1 MLFYNYASVSQSSLS
16 VSPSNFLT
24 SELKYVSCC
33 LLVPAGFHEKYP
45 CVLTETQQSRR
56 SGGVCFLILLFE
68 QAECIFPKPQNHLA
82 CALALSVWGRRL
94 VGTMVHLWGQCL
106 GVCCFCNWGAPT
118 LCKARQVS
126 VREAFTFPFV
136 FSQIPED
143 KICLFPYLS
152 LSCCG
157 SAEQP
162 HLVCCLTLAPEWH
175 LQYFIL
181 I

>member
-1 MLFYNYASVSQSSLS
+1 MRGKQASSKRRTHHCVGIQSCAAAAIKMPVVLSFCSHAHVSMEIQIDVYTVWEVRWRYSAVLQANRGCLCVLFYNYASVSQSSLS

-56 SGGVCFLILLFE
+56 SGGVNFLILLFE

-94 VGTMVHLWGQCL
+94 VGTMVHL
-106 GVCCFCNWGAPT
+106 
-118 LCKARQVS
+118 
-126 VREAFTFPFV
+126 
-136 FSQIPED
+136 
-143 KICLFPYLS
+143 
-152 LSCCG
+152 
-157 SAEQP
+157 
-162 HLVCCLTLAPEWH
+162 
-175 LQYFIL
+175 
-181 I
+181 

>member
-1 MLFYNYASVSQSSLS
+1 M
-16 VSPSNFLT
+16 
-24 SELKYVSCC
+24 SCY
-33 LLVPAGFHEKYP
+33 LLGPAGFAENYP

-68 QAECIFPKPQNHLA
+68 QAECIFPKPQTQLE

-94 VGTMVHLWGQCL
+94 VGARTHLWGQCL
-106 GVCCFCNWGAPT
+106 GVCCCCDWAAPI
-118 LCKARQVS
+118 LCRQDRQVP
-126 VREAFTFPFV
+126 VREALTLPFV
-136 FSQIPED
+136 FLQIPEN
-143 KICLFPYLS
+143 KVCLFPYLS

-157 SAEQP
+157 SAEQL
-162 HLVCCLTLAPEWH
+162 HLVCCPTLAPANWH